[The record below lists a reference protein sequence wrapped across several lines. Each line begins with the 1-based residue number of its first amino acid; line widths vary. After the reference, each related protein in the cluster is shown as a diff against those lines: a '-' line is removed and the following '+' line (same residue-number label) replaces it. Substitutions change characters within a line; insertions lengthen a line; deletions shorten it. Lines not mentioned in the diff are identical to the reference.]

1 MRILLVD
8 DHPEVR
14 QSLGAFIEQLGHEA
28 LQCDNAPAAVA
39 KARSEHPDL
48 ILSDLRMPGM
58 DGLHLLAALEQ
69 LDHPPPLAL
78 MTAFGDAD
86 TAIAA
91 LRQGAIDYLRKPID
105 VRELHRLIERI
116 GSLTPT
122 ANPITPGTD
131 TPVIREEADGLVIHG
146 ENFAR
151 VIALADRLHAAHELP
166 CLIEGETGSGKELIA
181 RRIHHGGKPRISS
194 PFVAVNCAAIAP
206 GLFEAELFGY
216 AAGSFTGA
224 LAGGAQGKLALAS
237 GGTLLLDELAD
248 LPLDQQAKLLR
259 VLEDRTWYPVGSNQ
273 LQHLKARV
281 VCACNADLLDLVG
294 RHRFRED
301 LYYRLKVGHVR
312 IPPLRERSEDILALA
327 HVFMGRI
334 RRSRGRGFQRLSS
347 DAARVLTA
355 YHWPG
360 NVRQL
365 HHLLEQAGMLYD
377 GAVLDTGPL
386 RDLLPD
392 LARPG
397 GTSSTSLRAITTI
410 PTPSLVSEEAATP
423 TGETPMPVT
432 TTPAPTTIRLDPA
445 NIVLPDGSFDLDTW
459 TRTVVQTALAKHQGS
474 PVRTATYLGITR
486 KVLYTLRKRYGL
498 IELGEEEPT

>member
-39 KARSEHPDL
+39 TARKERPDL

-91 LRQGAIDYLRKPID
+91 LRQGAVDYLRKPID

-116 GSLTPT
+116 SSLTPT
-122 ANPITPGTD
+122 ANVISPTTTV

-151 VIALADRLHAAHELP
+151 VIALADRLHAAHDLP

-259 VLEDRTWYPVGSNQ
+259 VLEERTWYPVGSNQ

-312 IPPLRERSEDILALA
+312 IPPLRERREDIVPLAQ
-327 HVFMGRI
+327 VFMGRI
-334 RRSRGRGFQRLSS
+334 RRTRGRGFQRLSS
-347 DAARVLTA
+347 DAAQVLIG
-355 YHWPG
+355 YPWPG

-365 HHLLEQAGMLYD
+365 HHLLEQAGMLHD
-377 GAVLDTGPL
+377 GAVLDVGPL
-386 RDLLPD
+386 RELLPE
-392 LARPG
+392 LVPPAVT
-397 GTSSTSLRAITTI
+397 GTAAVLVPAVVTSPVAAIASA
-410 PTPSLVSEEAATP
+410 PAASN
-423 TGETPMPVT
+423 GVMS
-432 TTPAPTTIRLDPA
+432 APPLDQA
-445 NIVLPDGSFDLDTW
+445 SIVLPDGNFDLDTW
-459 TRTVVQTALAKHQGS
+459 TRTVVQAALAKHHGS
-474 PVRTATYLGITR
+474 PVRTAAYLGVTR

-498 IELGEEEPT
+498 IDVGEEEPT

>member
-28 LQCDNAPAAVA
+28 LQCDNAPTAVA
-39 KARSEHPDL
+39 TARNEHPDL
-48 ILSDLRMPGM
+48 IISDLRMPGM

-69 LDHPPPLAL
+69 LDQPPPLAL

-105 VRELHRLIERI
+105 VRELHRLIERVGSTTAPI
-116 GSLTPT
+116 GDRQ
-122 ANPITPGTD
+122 PGATRL
-131 TPVIREEADGLVIHG
+131 REEADGLVIHG
-146 ENFAR
+146 EAFAR
-151 VIALADRLHAAHELP
+151 VVALADRLHAAEGLP
-166 CLIEGETGSGKELIA
+166 CLIEGETGSGKELVA
-181 RRIHHGGKPRISS
+181 RRIHHGGKPRISA

-216 AAGSFTGA
+216 ASGAFTGA

-273 LQHLKARV
+273 LQHLEARV
-281 VCACNADLLDLVG
+281 VCACNSNLLELVG
-294 RHRFRED
+294 KGRFRED

-312 IPPLRERSEDILALA
+312 IPPLRERRDDILPMAQ
-327 HVFMGRI
+327 VFMGRI
-334 RRSRGRGFQRLSS
+334 RRTRGRGFQKLSS
-347 DAARVLTA
+347 EAGRLLQD
-355 YHWPG
+355 YQWPG

-365 HHLLEQAGMLYD
+365 HHLLEQAGMLHD

-386 RDLLPD
+386 RELLPE
-392 LARPG
+392 LTAP
-397 GTSSTSLRAITTI
+397 
-410 PTPSLVSEEAATP
+410 PSVAPKPSASPAAVP
-423 TGETPMPVT
+423 LL
-432 TTPAPTTIRLDPA
+432 LDPH
-445 NIVLPDGSFDLDTW
+445 NVMLPEGAFDLDAW
-459 TRTVVQTALAKHQGS
+459 TRTVVQAALAKHQGS
-474 PVRTATYLGITR
+474 PVRTAAYLGLTR

-498 IELGEEEPT
+498 IDLGEEEPT

>member
-39 KARSEHPDL
+39 TARSERPDL

-91 LRQGAIDYLRKPID
+91 LRQGAVDYLRKPID

-122 ANPITPGTD
+122 ANSIGT
-131 TPVIREEADGLVIHG
+131 TATGNTSVIREESDGLVIHG
-146 ENFAR
+146 ESFAR
-151 VIALADRLHAAHELP
+151 VITLADRLHAAHELP

-281 VCACNADLLDLVG
+281 ICACNADLLDLVG
-294 RHRFRED
+294 RGRFRED

-312 IPPLRERSEDILALA
+312 IPPLRERRDDILALA
-327 HVFMGRI
+327 QVFMGRI
-334 RRSRGRGFQRLSS
+334 RRTRGRGFQRLSS
-347 DAARVLTA
+347 EAAKLLTS
-355 YHWPG
+355 HPWPG

-377 GAVLDTGPL
+377 GAVLDVGPL
-386 RDLLPD
+386 RELLPD
-392 LARPG
+392 LIPSIPASTAASTPG
-397 GTSSTSLRAITTI
+397 GSSTAI
-410 PTPSLVSEEAATP
+410 PAQTPNTP
-423 TGETPMPVT
+423 
-432 TTPAPTTIRLDPA
+432 LDPKHL
-445 NIVLPDGSFDLDTW
+445 VLPDGGFDLDTW

-474 PVRTATYLGITR
+474 PVRTAAYLGLTR

-498 IELGEEEPT
+498 IDLGEEEPT

>member
-39 KARSEHPDL
+39 TARTERPDL

-91 LRQGAIDYLRKPID
+91 LRKGAVDYLRKPID

-116 GSLTPT
+116 SSLTPT
-122 ANPITPGTD
+122 ANVIAPTTTA
-131 TPVIREEADGLVIHG
+131 TPVVREEADGLVIHG

-151 VIALADRLHAAHELP
+151 VIALADRLHAANDLP

-312 IPPLRERSEDILALA
+312 IPPLRERSEDIVALA
-327 HVFMGRI
+327 TVFMGRI
-334 RRSRGRGFQRLSS
+334 RRTRGRGFQRLSS
-347 DAARVLTA
+347 EAAQVLSA
-355 YHWPG
+355 YAWPG

-377 GAVLDTGPL
+377 GAVLDVGPL
-386 RDLLPD
+386 RELLPD
-392 LARPG
+392 LARP
-397 GTSSTSLRAITTI
+397 
-410 PTPSLVSEEAATP
+410 AASNGP
-423 TGETPMPVT
+423 LLPVEGVGAALS
-432 TTPAPTTIRLDPA
+432 TPALDVPPPAGVLLDPA
-445 NIVLPDGSFDLDTW
+445 SIVLPDGGFDLDAW
-459 TRTVVQTALAKHQGS
+459 TRTVVQAALAKHQGS
-474 PVRTATYLGITR
+474 PVRTAAYLGVTR

-498 IELGEEEPT
+498 IDLGEEEPT

>member
-14 QSLGAFIEQLGHEA
+14 ESLGAFIEQLGHEA

-39 KARSEHPDL
+39 AARNERPDL

-91 LRQGAIDYLRKPID
+91 LRQGAVDYLRKPID

-116 GSLTPT
+116 GNTT
-122 ANPITPGTD
+122 ANIDAIAVTTVPA
-131 TPVIREEADGLVIHG
+131 VREEADGVVIHG
-146 ENFAR
+146 EAFAR
-151 VIALADRLHAAHELP
+151 VVALADRLHAADDLP

-194 PFVAVNCAAIAP
+194 PFVAVNCAAISP

-237 GGTLLLDELAD
+237 NGTLLLDELAD
-248 LPLDQQAKLLR
+248 LPLDHQAKLLR
-259 VLEDRTWYPVGSNQ
+259 VLEDRTWYAVGSNQ

-281 VCACNADLLDLVG
+281 VCACNTNLLDLVG
-294 RHRFRED
+294 RGRFRED

-312 IPPLRERSEDILALA
+312 IPPLRERRDDIPVLAQI
-327 HVFMGRI
+327 FMNRI

-347 DAARVLTA
+347 EATDLLTT

-377 GAVLDTGPL
+377 GAVLDVAPL
-386 RDLLPD
+386 HELLPEIAAP
-392 LARPG
+392 LAAVDPSAP
-397 GTSSTSLRAITTI
+397 TSGSA
-410 PTPSLVSEEAATP
+410 PSPQVSEIDRP
-423 TGETPMPVT
+423 
-432 TTPAPTTIRLDPA
+432 LDPGSV
-445 NIVLPDGSFDLDTW
+445 VLPDGGFDLDAW
-459 TRTVVQTALAKHQGS
+459 NRTVVQAALLKNQGS
-474 PVRTATYLGITR
+474 PVRTAAYLGITR

-498 IELGEEEPT
+498 IDQGEEEPT

>member
-1 MRILLVD
+1 MMRILLVD

-14 QSLGAFIEQLGHEA
+14 QSLGSFIEQLGHVA

-39 KARSEHPDL
+39 TARTEHPDL
-48 ILSDLRMPGM
+48 VLSDLRMPGM

-116 GSLTPT
+116 AATAPGNAPSGGTP
-122 ANPITPGTD
+122 I
-131 TPVIREEADGLVIHG
+131 VREEADGLIVHG
-146 ENFAR
+146 EAFAR
-151 VIALADRLHAAHELP
+151 VVTLADRLHAAGDLP
-166 CLIEGETGSGKELIA
+166 CLIEGETGCGKELVA
-181 RRIHHGGKPRISS
+181 RRIHHGGKPKVSN

-216 AAGSFTGA
+216 AAGAFTGA
-224 LAGGAQGKLALAS
+224 LAGGAQGKLALAA

-259 VLEDRTWYPVGSNQ
+259 VLEDRTFYPVGSNH
-273 LQHLKARV
+273 LQQLKARV
-281 VCACNADLLDLVG
+281 VCACNTNLLELVG
-294 RHRFRED
+294 KGRFRED

-312 IPPLRERSEDILALA
+312 IPPLRERREDIVVLAQ
-327 HVFMGRI
+327 VFMQRI
-334 RRSRGRGFQRLSS
+334 RRTRGRGFQRLAS
-347 DAARVLTA
+347 DAAKVLNA
-355 YHWPG
+355 YAWPG

-365 HHLLEQAGMLYD
+365 YHLLEQCSLLSD
-377 GAVLDTGPL
+377 GAVLDERVL
-386 RDLLPD
+386 REHLPD
-392 LARPG
+392 LNH
-397 GTSSTSLRAITTI
+397 SSTTST
-410 PTPSLVSEEAATP
+410 
-423 TGETPMPVT
+423 T
-432 TTPAPTTIRLDPA
+432 TTPAPAADSLLLDPTKLA
-445 NIVLPDGSFDLDTW
+445 LPDGGFDLDAW
-459 TRTVVQTALAKHQGS
+459 TRAVIVAALAKHQGS
-474 PVRTATYLGITR
+474 PVRTAAYLKVTR

-498 IELGEEEPT
+498 IDVGEEEPT

>member
-28 LQCDNAPAAVA
+28 VQCDNAPAAVA
-39 KARSEHPDL
+39 AARRERPDL

-116 GSLTPT
+116 SSLTPT
-122 ANPITPGTD
+122 ANVISAAATT
-131 TPVIREEADGLVIHG
+131 TSVIREEADGLVIHG
-146 ENFAR
+146 ETFAR
-151 VIALADRLHAAHELP
+151 VISLADRLHAAHELP

-181 RRIHHGGKPRISS
+181 RRIHHGGKPRINS

-273 LQHLKARV
+273 LQQLKARV

-294 RHRFRED
+294 RGRFRED
-301 LYYRLKVGHVR
+301 LYYCLKVGHVR
-312 IPPLRERSEDILALA
+312 IPPLRDRREYIIALA
-327 HVFMGRI
+327 QVFMGRI

-347 DAARVLTA
+347 EAAKLLTD
-355 YHWPG
+355 YRWPG

-377 GAVLDTGPL
+377 GAVLDVGPL
-386 RDLLPD
+386 RELLTDVVP
-392 LARPG
+392 
-397 GTSSTSLRAITTI
+397 
-410 PTPSLVSEEAATP
+410 PTPPTNAPAAATSAILP
-423 TGETPMPVT
+423 
-432 TTPAPTTIRLDPA
+432 TPAATDATATLNPTA
-445 NIVLPDGSFDLDTW
+445 VVLPEGNFDLDTW
-459 TRTVVQTALAKHQGS
+459 TRTVVQAALAKHQGS
-474 PVRTATYLGITR
+474 PVRTAAYLGVTR
-486 KVLYTLRKRYGL
+486 KVLYTLRKRYNL
-498 IELGEEEPT
+498 IDLGEDEPT

>member
-1 MRILLVD
+1 MSILLVD

-28 LQCDNAPAAVA
+28 VQCDNAPAAVA
-39 KARSEHPDL
+39 AARSERPDL

-69 LDHPPPLAL
+69 LDNPPPLAL

-116 GSLTPT
+116 SSLAAT
-122 ANPITPGTD
+122 ANVISAAATT
-131 TPVIREEADGLVIHG
+131 TTLVIREEADGLVIHG
-146 ENFAR
+146 ETFAR
-151 VIALADRLHAAHELP
+151 VITLADRLHAAHELP

-181 RRIHHGGKPRISS
+181 RRIHHGGKPRINS

-248 LPLDQQAKLLR
+248 LLLDHQAKLLR
-259 VLEDRTWYPVGSNQ
+259 VLEDRTWSPVGSNQ
-273 LQHLKARV
+273 LQQLKARV

-294 RHRFRED
+294 RGRFRED

-312 IPPLRERSEDILALA
+312 IPPLRDRRDDIVALA
-327 HVFMGRI
+327 QVFMGRI

-347 DAARVLTA
+347 EAAKLLTD
-355 YHWPG
+355 YRWPG

-377 GAVLDTGPL
+377 GAVLDVGPL
-386 RDLLPD
+386 RELLSEV
-392 LARPG
+392 AQK
-397 GTSSTSLRAITTI
+397 
-410 PTPSLVSEEAATP
+410 TPPANAPANAPAAATAAAL
-423 TGETPMPVT
+423 PVPT
-432 TTPAPTTIRLDPA
+432 TTDSTATLNPTA
-445 NIVLPDGSFDLDTW
+445 VVLPEGNFDLDAW
-459 TRTVVQTALAKHQGS
+459 TRIVVQAALAKHQGS
-474 PVRTATYLGITR
+474 PVRTAAYLGVTR
-486 KVLYTLRKRYGL
+486 KVLYTLRKRYNL
-498 IELGEEEPT
+498 IDLGEDEPT

>member
-122 ANPITPGTD
+122 ANPITPGTASAAD
-131 TPVIREEADGLVIHG
+131 AAPVIREEVDGLVIRG

-273 LQHLKARV
+273 LQQLKARV

-327 HVFMGRI
+327 QVFMGRI

-347 DAARVLTA
+347 EAAQALTG

-365 HHLLEQAGMLYD
+365 NHLLEQAGMLYE
-377 GAVLDTGPL
+377 GAVLDVGPL

-392 LARPG
+392 LARPV
-397 GTSSTSLRAITTI
+397 TSTTP
-410 PTPSLVSEEAATP
+410 PTVTDTAGDSAATP
-423 TGETPMPVT
+423 AGN
-432 TTPAPTTIRLDPA
+432 APLQSGALLDPTRV
-445 NIVLPDGSFDLDTW
+445 VLPDGGFDLDTW
-459 TRTVVQTALAKHQGS
+459 TRTVVEAALAKHHGS
-474 PVRTATYLGITR
+474 PVRTAAYLGVTR

-498 IELGEEEPT
+498 ITLGEEEPT

>member
-28 LQCDNAPAAVA
+28 LECDNAPAAVA
-39 KARSEHPDL
+39 TARTARPDL

-91 LRQGAIDYLRKPID
+91 LRQGAVDYLRKPID
-105 VRELHRLIERI
+105 VRELHHLIERI
-116 GSLTPT
+116 SNLTPT
-122 ANPITPGTD
+122 ANLVSPAASESA
-131 TPVIREEADGLVIHG
+131 PVTREEADGLVVYG
-146 ENFAR
+146 EAFAR

-166 CLIEGETGSGKELIA
+166 CLIEGETGSGKELLA

-259 VLEDRTWYPVGSNQ
+259 VLEDRTYYPVGSNQ
-273 LQHLKARV
+273 LQQLKARV

-294 RHRFRED
+294 RNRFRED
-301 LYYRLKVGHVR
+301 LYYRLKVGHIR
-312 IPPLRERSEDILALA
+312 IPPLRERKEDIIVLAQ
-327 HVFMGRI
+327 VFMVRI
-334 RRSRGRGFQRLSS
+334 RRTRGRGFQRLSS
-347 DAARVLTA
+347 DAAHLLTSYA
-355 YHWPG
+355 WPG

-365 HHLLEQAGMLYD
+365 HHLLEQVGMLYD
-377 GAVLDTGPL
+377 GAVLDAGPL
-386 RDLLPD
+386 RELLPD
-392 LARPG
+392 LDPPTAAVTANTSG
-397 GTSSTSLRAITTI
+397 G
-410 PTPSLVSEEAATP
+410 PSAVSAT
-423 TGETPMPVT
+423 V
-432 TTPAPTTIRLDPA
+432 APTTVSLSPTA
-445 NIVLPDGSFDLDTW
+445 VVLPEGGFDLDTW
-459 TRTVVQTALAKHQGS
+459 TRTVVQVALAKHQGS
-474 PVRTATYLGITR
+474 PVRTAAYLGVTR
-486 KVLYTLRKRYGL
+486 KVLYTLRKRHGL
-498 IELGEEEPT
+498 IDLGEEEPT

>member
-8 DHPEVR
+8 DHPDVR

-28 LQCDNAPAAVA
+28 LQCDNAPTAVA
-39 KARSEHPDL
+39 TARSERPDL
-48 ILSDLRMPGM
+48 IISDLRMPGM

-69 LDHPPPLAL
+69 LDQPPPLAL

-91 LRQGAIDYLRKPID
+91 LRQGAVDYLRKPID

-116 GSLTPT
+116 DHTATDAAENPTPRL
-122 ANPITPGTD
+122 
-131 TPVIREEADGLVIHG
+131 REEADGLVVHG
-146 ENFAR
+146 ETFAR
-151 VIALADRLHAAHELP
+151 VVALADRLHAAGDLP

-181 RRIHHGGKPRISS
+181 RRIHHGGKPRVSQ

-216 AAGSFTGA
+216 AAGAFTGA

-259 VLEDRTWYPVGSNQ
+259 VLEDHTWYPVGSNQ

-281 VCACNADLLDLVG
+281 VCACNANLLELVG
-294 RHRFRED
+294 KGRFRED

-312 IPPLRERSEDILALA
+312 IPPLRERREDIVPLAQ
-327 HVFMGRI
+327 VFMGRI
-334 RRSRGRGFQRLSS
+334 RRARGRGFQKLSS
-347 DAARVLTA
+347 DAARLLHD

-360 NVRQL
+360 NIRQL
-365 HHLLEQAGMLYD
+365 HHLLEQAGMLHD

-386 RDLLPD
+386 RELLPD
-392 LARPG
+392 L
-397 GTSSTSLRAITTI
+397 
-410 PTPSLVSEEAATP
+410 
-423 TGETPMPVT
+423 
-432 TTPAPTTIRLDPA
+432 TPAAAPGTTLPAPSGAPLLLDPRTV
-445 NIVLPDGSFDLDTW
+445 VLPDDGFDLDTW
-459 TRTVVQTALAKHQGS
+459 TKTVVQTALTKHQGS
-474 PVRTATYLGITR
+474 PVRTAAYLGLTR

-498 IELGEEEPT
+498 IDLGEEEPT